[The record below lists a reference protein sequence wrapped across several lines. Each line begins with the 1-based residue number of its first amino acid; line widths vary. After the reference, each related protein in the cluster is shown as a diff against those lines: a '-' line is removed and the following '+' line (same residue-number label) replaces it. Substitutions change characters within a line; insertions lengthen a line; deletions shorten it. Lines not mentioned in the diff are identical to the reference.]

1 MSWACVLLPSL
12 ALDGALRNRPPVEQ
26 PFALVAGPVQQRRL
40 VAVNAFARGAGLSPG
55 QRLAEAEAV
64 CRNLL
69 TAEHDP
75 RRLASDL
82 GLIAAW
88 AYSYSSEVVL
98 APPRAIVLEVGKSL
112 RLFGPWPRLEARLRE
127 GLAALGFRHR
137 IALAPNP
144 CAAKVLADVE
154 DGTCVADPD
163 SLNRAI
169 TRIPVARAGLPDVAA
184 QALPGMGI
192 STQGQLLA
200 LPRAALQ
207 RRFGAALVTA
217 IDRLLGQRPHP
228 FIAYRPPDRFEGNVE
243 LSFEVTNHATLLF
256 PLKRLLGDL
265 AAYVAAR
272 DGGVQQF
279 VVRFGHEHTAP
290 TDLVVGM
297 LSPQRETS
305 ALLDVVKL
313 RLERTTLIKPVVSLG
328 VIAEA
333 LPPFVPAGR
342 DLFDAR
348 PANAIPWEQ
357 LRERLRARLG
367 DAAVH
372 GLAADPDPRPERASL
387 RDAATKNESVP
398 TLPPRPAWLLDRP
411 IPLRGPAPR
420 ILAGPE
426 RLETG
431 WWDGGDI
438 RRDYYVVETAAGQR
452 AWAFCPP
459 GERSGWMLHG
469 WFA

>member
-12 ALDGALRNRPPVEQ
+12 ALDGALRHRPPVGQ
-26 PFALVAGPVQQRRL
+26 PFALVAGSAQQRRL
-40 VAVNAFARGAGLSPG
+40 VAVNQPARNAGLHPG

-82 GLIAAW
+82 ALVAAW
-88 AYSYSSEVVL
+88 AYGYSSEVAL
-98 APPRAIVLEVGKSL
+98 APPRAIVLEVGKSFH
-112 RLFGPWPRLEARLRE
+112 LFGAWPDLAARLRAE
-127 GLAALGFRHR
+127 LAALGFRQR

-144 CAAKVLADVE
+144 CAARVLAGVQDAA
-154 DGTCVADPD
+154 CVTTADALRCALA
-163 SLNRAI
+163 S
-169 TRIPVARAGLPDVAA
+169 IPVARAGLPDDAA
-184 QALPGMGI
+184 AALPGMGLRNL
-192 STQGQLLA
+192 GQLLA

-207 RRFGAALVTA
+207 RRCGEALVVA
-217 IDRLLGQRPHP
+217 LDRLLGQRPHAFTP
-228 FIAYRPPDRFEGNVE
+228 WRPADRFEGHVE
-243 LSFEVTNHATLLF
+243 LAFEITNHATLLF

-272 DGGVQQF
+272 DGGVQRF
-279 VVRFGHEHTAP
+279 VVRFGHEHAAP
-290 TDLVVGM
+290 TDITFGLV
-297 LSPQRETS
+297 SPQREAA

-313 RLERTTLIKPVVSLG
+313 RLERTTLAKPVVALD
-328 VIAEA
+328 VIAES

-348 PANAIPWEQ
+348 PAHAVPWDQ

-367 DAAVH
+367 DDAVH
-372 GLAADPDPRPERASL
+372 GLAVDPDPRPERASL
-387 RDAATKNESVP
+387 PDGKIADDAAP
-398 TLPPRPAWLLDRP
+398 ALPPRPTWLLARP

-420 ILAGPE
+420 VIAGPE

-438 RRDYYVVETAAGQR
+438 RRDYYVLELANGQR
-452 AWAFCPP
+452 AWGFTAP
-459 GERSGWMLHG
+459 GERGPFMLHG